1 MKRSGDLPMVKQPG
15 RGRTR
20 TQSPA
25 HPTPEPVLRGNNGV
39 RAHLEE
45 GGSES
50 PEELRPGM
58 VGLTL
63 QVVKTRA
70 SLRSSLRVASSSGV
84 VLLVPGII

>member
-63 QVVKTRA
+63 QVVKTSQIFCNHIYIYLPMYLSAR
-70 SLRSSLRVASSSGV
+70 
-84 VLLVPGII
+84 INH

>member
-39 RAHLEE
+39 RAQS
-45 GGSES
+45 GGRW
-50 PEELRPGM
+50 LRIPRGIETWD
-58 VGLTL
+58 GGTN
-63 QVVKTRA
+63 
-70 SLRSSLRVASSSGV
+70 SSSGKNQGV
-84 VLLVPGII
+84 FKEQPASS